1 MKKNEESFPAH
12 DFPFFPE
19 QMFFVNVFPN
29 VAPDEFRDLVP
40 GQVDREDLL
49 AGSLSAKYAAERP
62 QRLGSTRLEPG
73 QCQT

>member
-1 MKKNEESFPAH
+1 MWIQTVE
-12 DFPFFPE
+12 
-19 QMFFVNVFPN
+19 
-29 VAPDEFRDLVP
+29 EFRDLVP

-49 AGSLSAKYAAERP
+49 SGSLGAEYAAERP

>member
-1 MKKNEESFPAH
+1 MWLQTVE
-12 DFPFFPE
+12 
-19 QMFFVNVFPN
+19 
-29 VAPDEFRDLVP
+29 EFRDLAP

-49 AGSLSAKYAAERP
+49 SGSLGAEYAAECA